1 MTMHVSEVF
10 LWKAGLTHIEADYHD
25 IIIGKPF
32 HFRIDEN
39 NVIKVGDFG
48 LSERLYGSGYF
59 CQSKEEAMARE
70 EKIPIRWMA
79 PESIETGRYSE
90 KTDVVST

>member
-1 MTMHVSEVF
+1 MHVSEVS
-10 LWKAGLTHIEADYHD
+10 WKAGLTHIEQ
-25 IIIGKPF
+25 ITMLGKPF
-32 HFRIDEN
+32 HVRIDEN

-48 LSERLYGSGYF
+48 LSEDVYGSGYF
-59 CQSKEEAMARE
+59 CQSKEEATARE
-70 EKIPIRWMA
+70 EKMPIRWMA